1 MIFVRCFFSSPR
13 LRFDSRIFLFSAGGL
28 GDFLRRSFARIAIS
42 AIRCRSR
49 TLAIASSKRSRASLR
64 FTACERE
71 SWTVTL
77 MPVGRCRN
85 VTAVETLFT
94 FWPPGPLDRAKIS
107 RRSVSL
113 ISSFPIRSANV
124 SCDILYQSTITSSFE
139 KLSQF
144 VFNVRIQRFTFTN
157 ELPMAVLEPAQAV
170 CSSTDLSLIGL
181 RIFQQMGVTTRR
193 WRTVLSNC
201 ADHRST

>member
-1 MIFVRCFFSSPR
+1 LIFVRCFFSSPR
-13 LRFDSRIFLFSAGGL
+13 LRFDSRIFLLSAGGL
-28 GDFLRRSFARIAIS
+28 GDFLRRSFSCVAIS
-42 AIRCRSR
+42 AMRCRSR
-49 TLAIASSKRSRASLR
+49 TLSIASSKRSRASLR

-107 RRSVSL
+107 RRSLSL
-113 ISSFPIRSANV
+113 ISSFRIRLANV
-124 SCDILYQSTITSSFE
+124 SCDILYHSTITSSFE

-144 VFNVRIQRFTFTN
+144 VFNARISAFH
-157 ELPMAVLEPAQAV
+157 VLERTADGRTRTGTGRSRLNGFKSDWTP
-170 CSSTDLSLIGL
+170 DLSANGRDDPSLAN
-181 RIFQQMGVTTRR
+181 
-193 WRTVLSNC
+193 S
-201 ADHRST
+201 AK